1 MNAIHSLRY
10 LVTAGVWAACAAT
23 AVYWGLRLTSGT
35 LPVPPQ
41 AYAGGADTVLRGDA
55 GRLLGV
61 VAASEADA
69 DVAAMPG
76 LESRFKLIGVVAST
90 VSPTAGGLALIA
102 LDDKPAR
109 AYRIGA
115 AIDSG
120 MVLQAV
126 QSREVRI
133 GMPGGPASVVLT
145 LQGLPPAATGTLPSA
160 QSTGGD
166 VPVVVMPP
174 AAPVVAPPVGQD
186 ATGTPGAESV
196 AEQAQPPQMPAA
208 VPAQDGIPINSLP
221 RPRRPP
227 VH

>member
-41 AYAGGADTVLRGDA
+41 AYAGGADAVLRGDA
-55 GRLLGV
+55 GRLLGA
-61 VAASEADA
+61 VAASGAEAA
-69 DVAAMPG
+69 PTPG

-133 GMPGGPASVVLT
+133 GMLGGPASVVLT

-160 QSTGGD
+160 QSTGGE
-166 VPVVVMPP
+166 VPVALVTAPP
-174 AAPVVAPPVGQD
+174 AAPVVAPPMEQD
-186 ATGTPGAESV
+186 ATGEPGAENV
-196 AEQAQPPQMPAA
+196 AAPAQPPQMPAA
-208 VPAQDGIPINSLP
+208 VPAQDGIPISSLP

-227 VH
+227 VR